1 MFFSLTSHGTNLE
14 AGALFINFFTNSV
27 EANEILA
34 AERGVPVSTA
44 VADAIKPSMEPAAA
58 ATFDFLANLEV
69 SPIQP
74 PDPVAHGDIQT
85 NVYEPLVIDP
95 LMYGQITPE
104 EAVDTFIEEANAIL
118 AAQ

>member
-1 MFFSLTSHGTNLE
+1 
-14 AGALFINFFTNSV
+14 
-27 EANEILA
+27 
-34 AERGVPVSTA
+34 
-44 VADAIKPSMEPAAA
+44 
-58 ATFDFLANLEV
+58 
-69 SPIQP
+69 
-74 PDPVAHGDIQT
+74 VAHGDIQT